1 MYVFG
6 GVTTDDA
13 HVPRGKKVQPLLW
26 KLYLPT
32 MTWSYVSR
40 YNPNLLTDSDI
51 KIQYKDK
58 LYLIEGYITEL
69 DFTHKT
75 ANKFSFKGYEALK
88 KHFMIGDTIY
98 GIFSSSENKFYF
110 KKTTIADLKGK
121 FISATT
127 FFEQDTTADFD
138 YTTTG
143 LIVLV
148 LIVLLSIGYKKRTVL
163 FSKPFKGIVYDSQK
177 EVFLYNR
184 KIIPHFEEN
193 EKKVLY
199 FLLNHIDQF
208 VSLNQLNELFENP
221 TQPET
226 LSAIIKRREQA
237 INGLLNKV
245 SKLTGVPEKE
255 LLLERKNLEDKRLKD
270 LHLLPQL
277 LKKV

>member
-1 MYVFG
+1 
-6 GVTTDDA
+6 
-13 HVPRGKKVQPLLW
+13 
-26 KLYLPT
+26 

-58 LYLIEGYITEL
+58 LYLVEGYITEL

-148 LIVLLSIGYKKRTVL
+148 LVVLLSIGYKKRTVL

-177 EVFLYNR
+177 EVFLFNR
-184 KIIPHFEEN
+184 KTITHFEEN
-193 EKKVLY
+193 EKKVLC